1 MIKNRNV
8 FGTLL
13 PLLLSQVPD
22 ASVGLNLVVYLPS
35 DPLLGVAWAPDLVS
49 IPQTR
54 IV

>member
-8 FGTLL
+8 FETHHS
-13 PLLLSQVPD
+13 LLLSQVPD

-35 DPLLGVAWAPDLVS
+35 SPLLGVAWALDLVS